1 MRVITIALLVLLTS
15 PGFAADNDQVLFE
28 KLVGQWLFEVS
39 EGDMQIKATEQYKS
53 DGTINTF
60 GKIFIDKALVEEYKV
75 VSKWEVIDGYSYVEV
90 LESTNDFLKPG
101 LKIKDKIVTVNDEIF
116 TFQSSDG
123 VQTTV
128 KRIK

>member
-28 KLVGQWLFEVS
+28 KLVGHWLFEVS
-39 EGDMQIKATEQYKS
+39 EGDMQISATEQYHN

-60 GKIFIDKALVEEYKV
+60 GKIFIDKSLVEEYKV
-75 VSKWEVIDGYSYVEV
+75 VSKWEVIDGYSHVEV

-123 VQTTV
+123 VQTTI